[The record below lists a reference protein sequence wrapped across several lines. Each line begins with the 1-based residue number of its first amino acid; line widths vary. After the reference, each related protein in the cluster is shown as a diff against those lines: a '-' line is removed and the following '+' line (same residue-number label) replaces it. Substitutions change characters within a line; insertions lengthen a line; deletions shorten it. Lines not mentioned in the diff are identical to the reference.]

1 MLKILSLS
9 LLAMLL
15 MGCSTSR
22 LPVVMPEFQ
31 QAEYDVLSKTGS
43 GGVKGQAFMK
53 TKGGEFKEA
62 DGDKV
67 TLRPKTEYARK
78 LAMLPA
84 SLYKCQVVSTVRL
97 KVCDYDRTTMADS
110 EGRFEFTDVPDGT
123 YYVTTEVSWL
133 AYYPGAFPSIE
144 SKQGGT
150 TPMEVTV
157 ADSKVSTIMLTR

>member
-1 MLKILSLS
+1 MLKLLSLS
-9 LLAMLL
+9 VLAVLL
-15 MGCSTSR
+15 MGCSTPRS
-22 LPVVMPEFQ
+22 LVVMPEFQ
-31 QAEYDVLSKTGS
+31 QAEYDALSKTGS

-62 DGDKV
+62 GGDTV

-84 SLYKCQVVSTVRL
+84 SLYKCQVVSTVSL
-97 KVCDYDRTTMADS
+97 KFCDYDRTAMTDS
-110 EGRFEFTDVPDGT
+110 EGRFEFTEVPDGT
-123 YYVTTEVSWL
+123 YYVTTNVSWL
-133 AYYPGAFPSIE
+133 AYYPGTFPSVE

-150 TPMEVTV
+150 IPMEVTV